1 MKKYLPLLAC
11 SLLLACS
18 ESPSSSETPNGQM
31 FVGIWVNPVKPAQQN
46 SGFAIDDRILI
57 EKKADDVFSVSVLA
71 CGVFTEMKFD
81 PKTNLLCTQDTD
93 RACFRLENANT
104 LTIGSENGLLT
115 YQRTK

>member
-1 MKKYLPLLAC
+1 
-11 SLLLACS
+11 
-18 ESPSSSETPNGQM
+18 M

-71 CGVFTEMKFD
+71 RGVF